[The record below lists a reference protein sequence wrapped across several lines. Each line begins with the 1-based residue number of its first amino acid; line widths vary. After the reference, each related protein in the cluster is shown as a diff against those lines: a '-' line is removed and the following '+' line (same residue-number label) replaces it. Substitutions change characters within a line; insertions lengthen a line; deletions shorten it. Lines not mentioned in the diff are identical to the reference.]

1 VNRNDGVRR
10 HLVGAGIIQSKNKSN
25 SNNSRNNDT
34 SDAQRKSYLSSG
46 GRPGVEVHVL
56 DELAGLHTYEEA
68 LHCLEKYD
76 YYPVYDAGVE
86 RLLMVVSDAESKAA
100 QASVADDKSIKEV
113 EYVPSTYAATYRT
126 SNSGIA
132 ALLGHVMSQTAS
144 SLYGRYL
151 SEILT
156 EKANVNDSLIAQSD
170 VDAWKATGGVGK
182 SESLIYSVHRP

>member
-1 VNRNDGVRR
+1 M
-10 HLVGAGIIQSKNKSN
+10 
-25 SNNSRNNDT
+25 
-34 SDAQRKSYLSSG
+34 
-46 GRPGVEVHVL
+46 L

-144 SLYGRYL
+144 SLYGRHL

-170 VDAWKATGGVGK
+170 VDAYRRRW
-182 SESLIYSVHRP
+182 EE